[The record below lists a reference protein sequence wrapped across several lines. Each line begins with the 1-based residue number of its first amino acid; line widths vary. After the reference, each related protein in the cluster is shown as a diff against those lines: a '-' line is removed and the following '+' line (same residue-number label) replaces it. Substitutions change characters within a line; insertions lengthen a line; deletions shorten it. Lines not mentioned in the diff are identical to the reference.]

1 MQYLLR
7 RWPQARPLLAGHLAP
22 IVLLHGHFIHGPL
35 GGGTV
40 TVSVC
45 WRDKDTSQHRL
56 LLHLAWHASVVDSGA
71 THSLRSRLLSG
82 LLVWR
87 AVPA

>member
-22 IVLLHGHFIHGPL
+22 IVLLHGHCIHGPL

-45 WRDKDTSQHRL
+45 WRDTDTSQHRL
-56 LLHLAWHASVVDSGA
+56 LLHLAWHASMVDFGA
-71 THSLRSRLLSG
+71 ARSLRPRLLSG
-82 LLVWR
+82 LLVCR